1 MHPLVTPIN
10 AEARSQSCLGC
21 PLDARGLWRRGQLG
35 ALPRAEWRALLGLS
49 HGLGA
54 AAGEQLLGEGD
65 DPGSFFVIESGRA
78 SIRRA
83 GRHLGLLGPGDFF
96 GEVAL
101 LEGQPHTSSVVAL
114 TDMRLRVVPACGFR
128 LATTTF
134 PAFARVVRATGRERL
149 SLKAA

>member
-1 MHPLVTPIN
+1 
-10 AEARSQSCLGC
+10 
-21 PLDARGLWRRGQLG
+21 
-35 ALPRAEWRALLGLS
+35 LPRSEWRALLGLS

-54 AAGEQLLGEGD
+54 GPGKQLLREGD

-101 LEGQPHTSSVVAL
+101 LEGQPQTSSVVAL
-114 TDMRLRVVPACGFR
+114 TDMRLRVVPSPGFR

-134 PAFARVVRATGRERL
+134 PAFARVVRGLSRERL
-149 SLKAA
+149 SRMAA